1 VSNHAAAAGAAEV
14 AGGDVLLEM
23 RDVAFAWKKGRGV
36 LKGLSIDLH
45 RGEHLALLG
54 PNGSGK
60 STALSLCAGL
70 YRPDAGSI
78 SWRFDGQRLAPD
90 SAKARARFGVVF
102 QHPALDQQ
110 LSGRD
115 NLILAGH
122 IAGLPRPQI
131 SARVTELLEVSALT
145 GRADERVKTYS
156 GGMRR
161 RLDLARAILSE
172 PDALLLDEPTVGLDA
187 EAFERF
193 WQHLRALRQS
203 TGLTLIVATHRP
215 EEAARC
221 DRLVMIDQGR
231 AVHDGTPEATV
242 RAIGQDLLA
251 LRAERP
257 DEIASTVQARLGLV
271 ARVTGVAEAT
281 CEVPLGEDGARLLVQ
296 VVELFAGGR
305 LDAIE
310 LRRPTLGDAFLKL
323 TGSHL
328 AADVDAEAA

>member
-1 VSNHAAAAGAAEV
+1 M
-14 AGGDVLLEM
+14 LEM
-23 RDVAFAWKKGRGV
+23 RDVAFAWKKGVGV
-36 LKGLSIDLH
+36 LKGLSISVE

-78 SWRFDGQRLAPD
+78 KWTFDGAQLAPD
-90 SAKARARFGVVF
+90 DPRTRARYGVVF
-102 QHPALDQQ
+102 QHPALDKQ

-122 IAGLPRPQI
+122 IAGMARPQI
-131 SARVTELLEVSALT
+131 NARVTELLASAGLT
-145 GRADERVKTYS
+145 ARAEDRVKDYS

-161 RLDLARAILSE
+161 RLDLARVLMSG
-172 PDALLLDEPTVGLDA
+172 PSALLLDEPTVGLDA
-187 EAFERF
+187 EAFDRF
-193 WQHLRALRQS
+193 WQQLATLRRA
-203 TGLTLIVATHRP
+203 TDLTLIVATHRP

-242 RAIGQDLLA
+242 RALGQDMLA

-257 DEIASTVQARLGLV
+257 EEIANLVTTQLGLV
-271 ARVTGVAEAT
+271 ARVTGPGETT
-281 CEVPLGEDGARLLVQ
+281 CEVPLGEDGARLLVRL
-296 VVELFAGGR
+296 VELFPSGR
-305 LDAIE
+305 LQAIE

-323 TGSHL
+323 TGSQL
-328 AADVDAEAA
+328 ADDVSVEAA